1 MTHGVH
7 PTFHTFTSVT
17 LFLAKIEESILLPS
31 ISVVSMF
38 VKISF
43 VEAVLS
49 EVVCAVLS
57 VCSVVAVS
65 CPAVVEEV
73 LPVVFPVCP
82 HPAKRSAPVSKS
94 VAIDNVLFFIIR
106 KSPLF
111 FVVQTIV

>member
-1 MTHGVH
+1 
-7 PTFHTFTSVT
+7 
-17 LFLAKIEESILLPS
+17 
-31 ISVVSMF
+31 MF

-49 EVVCAVLS
+49 EAVCAVLS

>member
-1 MTHGVH
+1 MPPPPKPRRGPAARPPVEIK
-7 PTFHTFTSVT
+7 V
-17 LFLAKIEESILLPS
+17 EENIQKE
-31 ISVVSMF
+31 ISVN
-38 VKISF
+38 
-43 VEAVLS
+43 EAA
-49 EVVCAVLS
+49 ENA
-57 VCSVVAVS
+57 
-65 CPAVVEEV
+65 EEV